1 MNADSKIAYF
11 DCFSGISGDMIIG
24 ALLDAGAEFHRLKAE
39 LAKLPLSDYELH
51 TQKISKQHI
60 TATKFDVVDKGQ
72 TAYRHLKDLN
82 AIVEDSNLPEEIQKR
97 AKNIFLRIAQA
108 EARIHGQP
116 IEKIHFH
123 EIGAVDTIVDVVG
136 ALICLKLLKIDK
148 VFCSKINVG
157 SGFVEFSHGKFP
169 VPAPATAELL
179 KGVPIY
185 SSDIQMELTTP
196 TGAAIITEIASGFGE
211 LPVMVPETIGYGAGE
226 RDLSQPNVLRVF
238 VGHQEISSDLDQ
250 DRIVIMETNIDD
262 MNPQW
267 YDTVM
272 EKLLQQGALDVYLT
286 SVLMKKGRPA
296 IKLTVLARIGDEGK
310 LARLIFQETTSI
322 GIRMREEMRKKLH
335 REIKEVNTQFGKVKF
350 KIARLGDEIIN
361 ATPEYEDCKRIAH
374 ENNLTLKKVYQLL
387 GGVVVRL

>member
-387 GGVVVRL
+387 GGVVFRL